1 MSECAGAADLEA
13 VGRLFVLEGSF
24 VSGERYGSGHI
35 NDTFVV
41 TYESAGH
48 RRRYLQQRIND
59 HVFSDPAAVMGNIA
73 AVTGHI
79 RARVA
84 SEGASDLDRRVL
96 TLVPARAGADSAVDD
111 EGRFWRTYVFVEGT
125 RTLDIVESE
134 AQAFETARAF
144 GEFQRQLSDYDG
156 PRLAET
162 IPGFHDTPRR
172 LATFE
177 HSLRRDPVGRS
188 SEAAREVDSLRAR
201 AGKAGALQSLHA
213 QGGVPERIVHNDT
226 KLNNL
231 LLDRV
236 SGGAVC
242 VVDLDTVMPGL
253 ALHDFG
259 YMVRSSAVRTSEDEP
274 DLARVRLDPGL
285 FEALARGYLSAA
297 GSFLTPAERESLV
310 TAAEVI
316 VLEQS
321 LRFLTDFLEGD
332 VYYRTERKTHN
343 LDRCRTQLRLLASLE
358 EQGDRLRRRVEE
370 IAREVTA

>member
-1 MSECAGAADLEA
+1 MSEPAGIADLEA

-24 VSGERYGSGHI
+24 VSGEPYGSGHI
-35 NDTFVV
+35 NDTFAV
-41 TYESAGH
+41 TYESTGH

-59 HVFSDPAAVMGNIA
+59 HVFADPAAVIANIA
-73 AVTGHI
+73 AVTRHI
-79 RARVA
+79 RARLA
-84 SEGASDLDRRVL
+84 DEGATDLDRHVL
-96 TLVPARAGADSAVDD
+96 TLVPARLGADHAVDD
-111 EGRFWRTYVFVEGT
+111 DGRFWRTYVFVEGT

-144 GEFQRQLSDYDG
+144 GEFQRRLSDYDG

-177 HSLRRDPVGRS
+177 QSLRRDPVGRS
-188 SEAAREVDSLRAR
+188 VEAAREVDFLLAR
-201 AGKAGALQSLHA
+201 AGKAGALQGLHA
-213 QGGVPERIVHNDT
+213 HGGVPERIVHNDT

-236 SGGAVC
+236 SDRAVC

-259 YMVRSSAVRTSEDEP
+259 DMVRSSAVRTLEDEP
-274 DLARVRLDPGL
+274 DLGRVRLDPVL

-297 GSFLTPAERESLV
+297 GSFLTPAERENLV

-332 VYYRTERKTHN
+332 VYYRTQRKTQN
-343 LDRCRTQLRLLASLE
+343 LDRCRTQVRLLASLE

-370 IAREVTA
+370 IAREVSA